1 MHVTKEPSHVRTA
14 LRRNHVRTTAT
25 VVSVLALLALAS
37 ACGSSS
43 ASPFDAAGSAAA
55 TRGAHSIDQI
65 LADAP
70 VAPDAKITGAI
81 KAIQERGELTVGGRE
96 TGALFSLKDPTTGKL
111 TGFDAVL
118 SQLLAKYILGAPK
131 TKLVVVDSTTRE
143 LMLQN
148 KTVDVVFA
156 TYTITPER
164 AKLIAFAGPYF
175 ESGQRIAVRTGD
187 TGVKGVG
194 DLAEKTVT
202 TQTNSTSVLDLATLA
217 PTAKPLLFTT
227 NDECILAL
235 TQERADA
242 YVTDYS
248 LLLGAALR
256 NPDIKVVGSPLTQD
270 PYGIGLPLDQP
281 ELKALVNDW
290 LEQLEKSG
298 LWERLWNQ
306 TIGSVVDGDAPTP
319 PLIGSAAG
327 S

>member
-1 MHVTKEPSHVRTA
+1 MSRTA
-14 LRRNHVRTTAT
+14 LRRDHLRTTAA
-25 VVSVLALLALAS
+25 VVSVIALVALAS

-43 ASPFDAAGSAAA
+43 ATPFAPAGSAGA
-55 TRGAHSIDQI
+55 TRGPDSIDKI

-70 VAPDAKITGAI
+70 VAPDSKITGAI
-81 KAIQERGELTVGGRE
+81 KTIRERGQLTVGGRE
-96 TGALFSLKDPTTGKL
+96 TAALFSLKDPTTGKL
-111 TGFDAVL
+111 TGFDATL

-143 LMLQN
+143 VMLQN
-148 KTVDVVFA
+148 KTVDVVLA
-156 TYTITPER
+156 SYTITPER

-175 ESGQRIAVRTGD
+175 ESGQGIAVRTGD
-187 TGVKGVG
+187 TDVKRVG
-194 DLAEKTVT
+194 DLAGKIVT

-227 NDECILAL
+227 NDECVLAL
-235 TQERADA
+235 TQKRADA

-248 LLLGAALR
+248 ILLGAASR

-290 LEQLEKSG
+290 LGQIEKSG

-306 TIGSVVDGDAPTP
+306 TIGSVVNGDAPKP